1 MIEKK
6 KVGIIDYGAGNLGSI
21 YNAIKYLNAPTEII
35 ASPKNID
42 RFSHLILPGV
52 GSFGIECLSREVKK
66 VIFVENY
73 GGVLP
78 ILKKNLLNIKPFINY
93 EIFEKNIY
101 DKSTFLEFIDKFD
114 IVQISTGDMLRDE
127 VKSKSD
133 LGKSAKSIMDRGDLI
148 SDNIIIAMIK
158 KRIQMSDC
166 NNGFILD
173 GFPRTLN
180 QAIELDGLLADL
192 KIKIDNVIQI
202 EVDENLLL
210 ERINK
215 RALENVIIRNDDNS
229 SILKNRI
236 IVYKKDT
243 MPVIDYYKNLKKL
256 NTINGMQSIEK
267 VSEDILNIL

>member
-1 MIEKK
+1 MNFILF
-6 KVGIIDYGAGNLGSI
+6 GPPGAGKGTQAKML
-21 YNAIKYLNAPTEII
+21 
-35 ASPKNID
+35 
-42 RFSHLILPGV
+42 
-52 GSFGIECLSREVKK
+52 
-66 VIFVENY
+66 
-73 GGVLP
+73 
-78 ILKKNLLNIKPFINY
+78 
-93 EIFEKNIY
+93 
-101 DKSTFLEFIDKFD
+101 IDKFN

-127 VKSKSD
+127 VKSQSD
-133 LGKSAKSIMDRGDLI
+133 LGKSAKSIMDRGDLV

-180 QAIELDGLLADL
+180 QAIELDGLLKDL

-215 RALENVIIRNDDNS
+215 RALENESIRNDDNS

-267 VSEDILNIL
+267 VSRDILNILWWYKKVDCVFVKITILDLFGLNRS

>member
-1 MIEKK
+1 MNFILF
-6 KVGIIDYGAGNLGSI
+6 GPPGAGKGTQAKML
-21 YNAIKYLNAPTEII
+21 
-35 ASPKNID
+35 
-42 RFSHLILPGV
+42 
-52 GSFGIECLSREVKK
+52 
-66 VIFVENY
+66 
-73 GGVLP
+73 
-78 ILKKNLLNIKPFINY
+78 
-93 EIFEKNIY
+93 
-101 DKSTFLEFIDKFD
+101 IDKFN

-127 VKSKSD
+127 VKSQSE
-133 LGKSAKSIMDRGDLI
+133 LGKSAKSIMDRGDLV
-148 SDNIIIAMIK
+148 SDSIIIAMIK

-180 QAIELDGLLADL
+180 QAIELDGLLEDL

-215 RALENVIIRNDDNS
+215 RALENESIRNDDNS

-267 VSEDILNIL
+267 VSQDILNILWWYKKVDCVFVKITIPDLFGLNRS

>member
-1 MIEKK
+1 MNFILF
-6 KVGIIDYGAGNLGSI
+6 GPPGAGKGTQAKML
-21 YNAIKYLNAPTEII
+21 
-35 ASPKNID
+35 
-42 RFSHLILPGV
+42 
-52 GSFGIECLSREVKK
+52 
-66 VIFVENY
+66 
-73 GGVLP
+73 
-78 ILKKNLLNIKPFINY
+78 
-93 EIFEKNIY
+93 
-101 DKSTFLEFIDKFD
+101 IDKFD

-127 VKSKSD
+127 VKSQSD
-133 LGKSAKSIMDRGDLI
+133 LGKSAKSIMDRGDLV

-180 QAIELDGLLADL
+180 QAVELDGLLEDL

-215 RALENVIIRNDDNS
+215 RALENESIRNDDNS
-229 SILKNRI
+229 AILKNRI

-267 VSEDILNIL
+267 VSQDILNIL

>member
-1 MIEKK
+1 MYFILF
-6 KVGIIDYGAGNLGSI
+6 GPPGAGKGTQAKML
-21 YNAIKYLNAPTEII
+21 
-35 ASPKNID
+35 
-42 RFSHLILPGV
+42 
-52 GSFGIECLSREVKK
+52 
-66 VIFVENY
+66 
-73 GGVLP
+73 
-78 ILKKNLLNIKPFINY
+78 
-93 EIFEKNIY
+93 
-101 DKSTFLEFIDKFD
+101 IDKFN

-127 VKSKSD
+127 VKSQSD
-133 LGKSAKSIMDRGDLI
+133 LGKSAKSIMDRGDLV

-180 QAIELDGLLADL
+180 QAIELDGLLEDL

-202 EVDENLLL
+202 DVDENLLL

-215 RALENVIIRNDDNS
+215 RALENENIRNDDNS

-243 MPVIDYYKNLKKL
+243 MPVVDYYKDLNKL

-267 VSEDILNIL
+267 VSQDILNILWLYKKVDCDFGKITIPDLFGLNKS

>member
-1 MIEKK
+1 MNFILF
-6 KVGIIDYGAGNLGSI
+6 GPPGAGKGTQAKML
-21 YNAIKYLNAPTEII
+21 
-35 ASPKNID
+35 
-42 RFSHLILPGV
+42 
-52 GSFGIECLSREVKK
+52 
-66 VIFVENY
+66 
-73 GGVLP
+73 
-78 ILKKNLLNIKPFINY
+78 
-93 EIFEKNIY
+93 
-101 DKSTFLEFIDKFD
+101 IDKFN

-127 VKSKSD
+127 VKSQSD
-133 LGKSAKSIMDRGDLI
+133 LGKSAKSIMDRGDLV

-180 QAIELDGLLADL
+180 QAIELDGLLEDL

-215 RALENVIIRNDDNS
+215 RALENESIRNDDNS

-256 NTINGMQSIEK
+256 NIINGMQSIEK
-267 VSEDILNIL
+267 VSRDILNILWWYKKVDCVFVKITILDLFGLNRS

>member
-1 MIEKK
+1 MNFILF
-6 KVGIIDYGAGNLGSI
+6 GPPGAGKGTQAKML
-21 YNAIKYLNAPTEII
+21 
-35 ASPKNID
+35 
-42 RFSHLILPGV
+42 
-52 GSFGIECLSREVKK
+52 
-66 VIFVENY
+66 
-73 GGVLP
+73 
-78 ILKKNLLNIKPFINY
+78 
-93 EIFEKNIY
+93 
-101 DKSTFLEFIDKFD
+101 IDKFN

-127 VKSKSD
+127 VKSQSA
-133 LGKSAKSIMDRGDLI
+133 LGKSAKAIMDRGDLV

-180 QAIELDGLLADL
+180 QAIELDGLLEDL

-215 RALENVIIRNDDNS
+215 RALENESIRNDDNS

-267 VSEDILNIL
+267 VSRDILNILWWYKKVDCVFVKITILDLFGLNRS

>member
-1 MIEKK
+1 MKFILF
-6 KVGIIDYGAGNLGSI
+6 GPPGAGKGTQAKML
-21 YNAIKYLNAPTEII
+21 
-35 ASPKNID
+35 
-42 RFSHLILPGV
+42 
-52 GSFGIECLSREVKK
+52 
-66 VIFVENY
+66 
-73 GGVLP
+73 
-78 ILKKNLLNIKPFINY
+78 
-93 EIFEKNIY
+93 
-101 DKSTFLEFIDKFD
+101 IDKFN

-127 VKSKSD
+127 VKSKSE
-133 LGKSAKSIMDRGDLI
+133 LGKSAKAIMDRGDLV
-148 SDNIIIAMIK
+148 SDKIIIAMIK

-180 QAIELDGLLADL
+180 QAIELDGLLEDL

-202 EVDENLLL
+202 DVDENLLL

-215 RALENVIIRNDDNS
+215 RALENETIRNDDNS

-267 VSEDILNIL
+267 VSRDILNIL

>member
-1 MIEKK
+1 MNFILF
-6 KVGIIDYGAGNLGSI
+6 GPPGAGKGTQAKML
-21 YNAIKYLNAPTEII
+21 
-35 ASPKNID
+35 
-42 RFSHLILPGV
+42 
-52 GSFGIECLSREVKK
+52 
-66 VIFVENY
+66 
-73 GGVLP
+73 
-78 ILKKNLLNIKPFINY
+78 
-93 EIFEKNIY
+93 
-101 DKSTFLEFIDKFD
+101 IDKFN

-127 VKSKSD
+127 VKSQSE
-133 LGKSAKSIMDRGDLI
+133 LGKSAKAIMDRGDLV

-180 QAIELDGLLADL
+180 QAIELDELLEDL

-215 RALENVIIRNDDNS
+215 RALENKSIRNDDNS

-236 IVYKKDT
+236 IIYKKDT

-256 NTINGMQSIEK
+256 NTKNGMQSIEK
-267 VSEDILNIL
+267 VSRDILNILWWYKKVDCVFGKIKIPDLFGLNRS

>member
-1 MIEKK
+1 MNFILF
-6 KVGIIDYGAGNLGSI
+6 GPPGAGKGTQAKML
-21 YNAIKYLNAPTEII
+21 
-35 ASPKNID
+35 
-42 RFSHLILPGV
+42 
-52 GSFGIECLSREVKK
+52 
-66 VIFVENY
+66 
-73 GGVLP
+73 
-78 ILKKNLLNIKPFINY
+78 
-93 EIFEKNIY
+93 
-101 DKSTFLEFIDKFD
+101 IDKFN

-127 VKSKSD
+127 VKSQSE
-133 LGKSAKSIMDRGDLI
+133 LGKSAKAIMDRGDLV
-148 SDNIIIAMIK
+148 SDEIIIAMIK
-158 KRIQMSDC
+158 KRIQMLDC

-180 QAIELDGLLADL
+180 QAIELDGLLEDL
-192 KIKIDNVIQI
+192 KINIDKVIEI

-215 RALENVIIRNDDNS
+215 RALENESIRNDDNS

-267 VSEDILNIL
+267 VSRDIINILWWYKKVDCVFVKITITDLFGFK

>member
-1 MIEKK
+1 MNFILF
-6 KVGIIDYGAGNLGSI
+6 GPPGAGKGTQAKML
-21 YNAIKYLNAPTEII
+21 
-35 ASPKNID
+35 
-42 RFSHLILPGV
+42 
-52 GSFGIECLSREVKK
+52 
-66 VIFVENY
+66 
-73 GGVLP
+73 
-78 ILKKNLLNIKPFINY
+78 
-93 EIFEKNIY
+93 
-101 DKSTFLEFIDKFD
+101 IDKFNV
-114 IVQISTGDMLRDE
+114 VQISTGDMLRDE
-127 VKSKSD
+127 VKSQSE
-133 LGKSAKSIMDRGDLI
+133 LGKSAKAIMDRGDLV
-148 SDNIIIAMIK
+148 SDKIIIAMIK

-180 QAIELDGLLADL
+180 QAIELEGLLEDL

-215 RALENVIIRNDDNS
+215 RALENESIRNDDNS

-267 VSEDILNIL
+267 VSRDILNILWWYKKVDCVFVKITILDLFGLNRS

>member
-1 MIEKK
+1 MNFILF
-6 KVGIIDYGAGNLGSI
+6 GPPGAGKGTQAKML
-21 YNAIKYLNAPTEII
+21 
-35 ASPKNID
+35 
-42 RFSHLILPGV
+42 
-52 GSFGIECLSREVKK
+52 
-66 VIFVENY
+66 
-73 GGVLP
+73 
-78 ILKKNLLNIKPFINY
+78 
-93 EIFEKNIY
+93 
-101 DKSTFLEFIDKFD
+101 IDKFN

-127 VKSKSD
+127 VKSQSD
-133 LGKSAKSIMDRGDLI
+133 LGKSAKTIMDRGDLV

-158 KRIQMSDC
+158 KRIKMSDC

-180 QAIELDGLLADL
+180 QAIELDGLLEDL

-215 RALENVIIRNDDNS
+215 RALENESIRNDDNS

-267 VSEDILNIL
+267 VSRDILNILWLYKKVDCVFVKITIVDLFGLYRS